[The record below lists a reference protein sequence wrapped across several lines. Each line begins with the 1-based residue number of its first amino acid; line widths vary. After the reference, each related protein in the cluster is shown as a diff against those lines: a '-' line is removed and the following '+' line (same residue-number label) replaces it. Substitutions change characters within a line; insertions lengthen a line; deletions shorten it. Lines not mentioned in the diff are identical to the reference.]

1 MKEHRAEVNY
11 ILVMKVKTHIF
22 LSGDPLLSVY
32 MTKAAKHFSNG
43 MPT

>member
-22 LSGDPLLSVY
+22 LSGDPVLML